1 MPALADVLFIELGDD
16 QLAQGNK
23 GRRKQLHT
31 SLNKSARSG
40 GVAVMELLEK
50 AIQLSVNRTPNIA
63 YDQSRN
69 VSEAEGAITGEILR
83 SLAMLSDKILGR
95 KGFSDNLKEAG
106 TKAARPE

>member
-1 MPALADVLFIELGDD
+1 M
-16 QLAQGNK
+16 
-23 GRRKQLHT
+23 T
-31 SLNKSARSG
+31 
-40 GVAVMELLEK
+40 VMSLLEK

-69 VSEAEGAITGEILR
+69 VSEAEGATTGEILR

-95 KGFSDNLKEAG
+95 KGFSDNLKEVG

>member
-1 MPALADVLFIELGDD
+1 
-16 QLAQGNK
+16 
-23 GRRKQLHT
+23 
-31 SLNKSARSG
+31 
-40 GVAVMELLEK
+40 VAVMKLLEK
-50 AIQLSVNRTPNIA
+50 AIQLSVNRAPNIA

-106 TKAARPE
+106 TMAARPEYPYLLVVYSLALRFVFNSTLTQEVT

>member
-1 MPALADVLFIELGDD
+1 M
-16 QLAQGNK
+16 
-23 GRRKQLHT
+23 
-31 SLNKSARSG
+31 S
-40 GVAVMELLEK
+40 LLEK

-106 TKAARPE
+106 TKAARQEYYYLLIIYSLAWCFVFNSTITQEVT